1 MISLQKTN
9 LLAHKMTN
17 NSNNYNSGASQ
28 DAPLRHV
35 ARSGDVPQPGST
47 NARTGAA
54 AQQQGGANAHTGAA
68 SQQRSVQQRS
78 AKHGSAP
85 QQQNAQQRAA
95 QQRMTQQ
102 RAAQQRA
109 TQQRAAH
116 SASQQRGS
124 QPLQQQRAASG
135 AANQQ
140 PRGAHGAAAQQQRTQ
155 YNASQQSRPQPQ
167 SQSQQPQ
174 QPQQQQQQRRAVPA
188 ASAAPALSSQGRAA
202 SRRAVNNSAYAA
214 HSRGTGGAP
223 YASRASRQ
231 STGAPTGAAALATG
245 ASQTTKKRSLS
256 SILLPVFTAIFV
268 VCLIVL
274 IVIFV
279 GYWQGSKSY
288 DEVTQQ
294 AFSGASIQEA
304 TPLDTV
310 IDWDALRETNP
321 DTIAWIYIPGTDI
334 NYPIVQ
340 TTNNEKYLKT
350 DFQGETNWVVSY
362 GALFLDYHCSSD
374 FSNQNNFVYG
384 HNMNNG
390 SMFAQIANLA
400 NNDTFNETRT
410 VYLFTPTCNY
420 KLESF
425 ALLHVDANDTLVQ
438 PSTGTSE
445 QQSEYVQDKIDRS
458 EVTPSEGFPE
468 ASSVERTFAFVTCDN
483 LPTNGR
489 YVLYCQAV
497 ETSE

>member
-35 ARSGDVPQPGST
+35 ARSGDVSQPGST

-54 AQQQGGANAHTGAA
+54 AQQGSANARTGAA
-68 SQQRSVQQRS
+68 AQQRAAQQR
-78 AKHGSAP
+78 AAQHGSAP
-85 QQQNAQQRAA
+85 QQQNAQQRVAQ
-95 QQRMTQQ
+95 QQRM
-102 RAAQQRA
+102 AQQRA

-116 SASQQRGS
+116 SASQQRSS
-124 QPLQQQRAASG
+124 QPLQQQRAARG
-135 AANQQ
+135 VANQQ

-167 SQSQQPQ
+167 QPQSQSQQS
-174 QPQQQQQQRRAVPA
+174 QQQQQQRRAVPA

-245 ASQTTKKRSLS
+245 ASQTVKKHSLS

-288 DEVTQQ
+288 DDVTQQ

>member
-1 MISLQKTN
+1 MTSLQKTI
-9 LLAHKMTN
+9 LLAHKMAN

-35 ARSGDVPQPGST
+35 ARSGDVSQPGSA
-47 NARTGAA
+47 NAR
-54 AQQQGGANAHTGAA
+54 TGAA
-68 SQQRSVQQRS
+68 SQQRAAQQHAAQHSS
-78 AKHGSAP
+78 AQ

-95 QQRMTQQ
+95 QQQRM
-102 RAAQQRA
+102 AQQRA
-109 TQQRAAH
+109 TQQRATR
-116 SASQQRGS
+116 STSQQRSS
-124 QPLQQQRAASG
+124 QPLQQQHAARG
-135 AANQQ
+135 AVNQQ
-140 PRGAHGAAAQQQRTQ
+140 PRGAHGAAAQQQRMAQ
-155 YNASQQSRPQPQ
+155 RRAAHNASQQSRPQ
-167 SQSQQPQ
+167 SQQQ
-174 QPQQQQQQRRAVPA
+174 HAVPA

-202 SRRAVNNSAYAA
+202 SRRAANNSAYAA

-223 YASRASRQ
+223 YASRAPRQ
-231 STGAPTGAAALATG
+231 STGVPRPSANMPAVASVSAAGAAPEAVPAAG
-245 ASQTTKKRSLS
+245 ASPTTKKRSLS

-274 IVIFV
+274 MVIFV

-288 DEVTQQ
+288 DDVTQQ

-362 GALFLDYHCSSD
+362 GALFLDYHCSAD

-390 SMFAQIANLA
+390 SMFAQITNLA

>member
-35 ARSGDVPQPGST
+35 ARSGDVSQPGSA
-47 NARTGAA
+47 NARSGNAS
-54 AQQQGGANAHTGAA
+54 QQGSANACTGAA
-68 SQQRSVQQRS
+68 SQQR
-78 AKHGSAP
+78 
-85 QQQNAQQRAA
+85 AA
-95 QQRMTQQ
+95 QQRVARHSSVPQRGSVPQQQSVQQQ
-102 RAAQQRA
+102 RVAQQH
-109 TQQRAAH
+109 AAH
-116 SASQQRGS
+116 GASQQRSS
-124 QPLQQQRAASG
+124 QPLQQQHAARG

-140 PRGAHGAAAQQQRTQ
+140 PRGAHGAAVQQQRTQ
-155 YNASQQSRPQPQ
+155 YNASQQSRPQ
-167 SQSQQPQ
+167 SQQQ
-174 QPQQQQQQRRAVPA
+174 HQQQRAVPA
-188 ASAAPALSSQGRAA
+188 ASATPALSSQGRAA
-202 SRRAVNNSAYAA
+202 SRRAANNSAYAA

-223 YASRASRQ
+223 YASRAPRQ
-231 STGAPTGAAALATG
+231 ATGAPAGAAAPTGAAAPEAVPAAG
-245 ASQTTKKRSLS
+245 ASPTTKKRSLS

-274 IVIFV
+274 MVIFV

-288 DEVTQQ
+288 DDVTQQ

-362 GALFLDYHCSSD
+362 GALFLDYHCLAD

-390 SMFAQIANLA
+390 SMFAQITNLA

-438 PSTGTSE
+438 PTTGTSE

>member
-1 MISLQKTN
+1 M
-9 LLAHKMTN
+9 
-17 NSNNYNSGASQ
+17 
-28 DAPLRHV
+28 
-35 ARSGDVPQPGST
+35 
-47 NARTGAA
+47 
-54 AQQQGGANAHTGAA
+54 
-68 SQQRSVQQRS
+68 
-78 AKHGSAP
+78 
-85 QQQNAQQRAA
+85 
-95 QQRMTQQ
+95 
-102 RAAQQRA
+102 
-109 TQQRAAH
+109 
-116 SASQQRGS
+116 
-124 QPLQQQRAASG
+124 
-135 AANQQ
+135 
-140 PRGAHGAAAQQQRTQ
+140 
-155 YNASQQSRPQPQ
+155 
-167 SQSQQPQ
+167 
-174 QPQQQQQQRRAVPA
+174 
-188 ASAAPALSSQGRAA
+188 
-202 SRRAVNNSAYAA
+202 
-214 HSRGTGGAP
+214 
-223 YASRASRQ
+223 
-231 STGAPTGAAALATG
+231 
-245 ASQTTKKRSLS
+245 
-256 SILLPVFTAIFV
+256 
-268 VCLIVL
+268 CLIVL

-288 DEVTQQ
+288 DDVTQQ